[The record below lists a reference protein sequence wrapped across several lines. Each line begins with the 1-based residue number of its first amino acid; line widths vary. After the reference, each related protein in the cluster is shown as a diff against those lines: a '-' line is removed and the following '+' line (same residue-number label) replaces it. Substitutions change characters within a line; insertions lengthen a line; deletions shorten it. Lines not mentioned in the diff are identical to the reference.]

1 MIHDKSEFLVD
12 VYGKY
17 GYLLNIGDYY
27 FFQPVELND
36 PSISIF
42 EKSTPIPF
50 KRDKITLSLKSEDVK
65 KGQLSV
71 TEAAQTP
78 SEALKGV
85 GEKEGAAELQVENI
99 IASIGYTHALSI
111 NISLS
116 KKERNDIA
124 DAQDP
129 VLKII
134 PGSIAMTSRD
144 RKWYIY
150 CYEMFEVMKGVL
162 SAEELSWYVF
172 VHIMDHL
179 TFEEINAL
187 VLHLHALNQI
197 ATRMKTSAEKG
208 QPVTSSK
215 VKNVAIKI
223 QKMRESVY
231 EKSLE
236 YAGYIT
242 KYFQAFVTR
251 DKDNVL
257 YLFADNRE
265 NARDISKKIQMY
277 YKKGDKTLMP
287 WTQFQ
292 QEGFTSTEY
301 NELKSTFQKS
311 NLADFVGF
319 MQSIK
324 DGDIVF
330 KIKEG
335 GNRGS
340 VCATSPTM
348 KRTLQD
354 ILQFKLTNVVVPSNI
369 TQITYCILQ
378 EMVLRHY
385 SSVRL
390 NDKIWI
396 LNAVEAIYSI

>member
-1 MIHDKSEFLVD
+1 
-12 VYGKY
+12 
-17 GYLLNIGDYY
+17 
-27 FFQPVELND
+27 
-36 PSISIF
+36 
-42 EKSTPIPF
+42 
-50 KRDKITLSLKSEDVK
+50 
-65 KGQLSV
+65 
-71 TEAAQTP
+71 
-78 SEALKGV
+78 
-85 GEKEGAAELQVENI
+85 
-99 IASIGYTHALSI
+99 
-111 NISLS
+111 
-116 KKERNDIA
+116 
-124 DAQDP
+124 
-129 VLKII
+129 
-134 PGSIAMTSRD
+134 
-144 RKWYIY
+144 
-150 CYEMFEVMKGVL
+150 MFEVMKGVL

-292 QEGFTSTEY
+292 QEGLTSTEY

-378 EMVLRHY
+378 EIVLRHY

>member
-1 MIHDKSEFLVD
+1 
-12 VYGKY
+12 
-17 GYLLNIGDYY
+17 
-27 FFQPVELND
+27 
-36 PSISIF
+36 
-42 EKSTPIPF
+42 
-50 KRDKITLSLKSEDVK
+50 
-65 KGQLSV
+65 
-71 TEAAQTP
+71 
-78 SEALKGV
+78 
-85 GEKEGAAELQVENI
+85 
-99 IASIGYTHALSI
+99 
-111 NISLS
+111 
-116 KKERNDIA
+116 
-124 DAQDP
+124 
-129 VLKII
+129 
-134 PGSIAMTSRD
+134 
-144 RKWYIY
+144 
-150 CYEMFEVMKGVL
+150 MFEVMKGVL
-162 SAEELSWYVF
+162 STEELNWYIF

-187 VLHLHALNQI
+187 VLHLHTLNEI
-197 ATRMKTSAEKG
+197 ATNMKTTVEKG
-208 QPVTSSK
+208 QLVASSK

-236 YAGYIT
+236 YASYII
-242 KYFQAFVTR
+242 KYFQSFVAKDR
-251 DKDNVL
+251 DNLL
-257 YLFADNRE
+257 YLFVDNRE
-265 NARDISKKIQMY
+265 NVRDISKKIQMY
-277 YKKGDKTLMP
+277 YKKNEKNP
-287 WTQFQ
+287 WMQFQ
-292 QEGFTSTEY
+292 QEELTSTEY
-301 NELKSTFQKS
+301 NELKSAFQKS

-378 EMVLRHY
+378 EIVLRHY
-385 SSVRL
+385 NSVRL
-390 NDKIWI
+390 SDKTWI